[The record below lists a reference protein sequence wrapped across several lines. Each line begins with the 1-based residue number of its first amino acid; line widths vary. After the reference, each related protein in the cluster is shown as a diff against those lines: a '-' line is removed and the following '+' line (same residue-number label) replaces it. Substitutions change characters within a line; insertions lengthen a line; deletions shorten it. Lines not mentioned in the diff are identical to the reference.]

1 MSSAAILGA
10 GPLGS
15 ALAHAFARR
24 SRFREIRLVDD
35 ASNVAAGKALDIQQS
50 GPIERFDTSLT
61 ATSDVLSAAGAD
73 VIIVADAVEGG
84 EWTGD
89 RGLALLERLV
99 RAGTKAPIVFAG
111 PGQAALLESVSK
123 SLGVPGDRLIAT
135 AVTALA
141 GAARAL
147 IGIEVNGS
155 STDAHVTIAGRPGAL
170 VVLWSSA
177 TVGGLA
183 RRRPHSCASVVGDF
197 KDAQEP
203 GAAGSAGDRG
213 GHRTSRGKP
222 QLRPARN
229 ASSRDDARWRTRR
242 SRRRRDAPVELGD
255 GRVLRRIVPSMS
267 PQERTEIVTES
278 NGSNR
283 RTRQLLVVSCK
294 LLVANTRR
302 VAGPSTVH
310 ARLVAPFRHEIQI
323 VIVNIELVV
332 ARS

>member
-177 TVGGLA
+177 TVGGSLVADRIPAHRLLA
-183 RRRPHSCASVVGDF
+183 ISKTLKSLGP
-197 KDAQEP
+197 P
-203 GAAGSAGDRG
+203 GPQAIAAATARVAESLNCGLRETHQAVTMLDGELGARG
-213 GHRTSRGKP
+213 VAAM
-222 QLRPARN
+222 L
-229 ASSRDDARWRTRR
+229 
-242 SRRRRDAPVELGD
+242 PVELGD

-267 PQERTEIVTES
+267 PQERTEIV
-278 NGSNR
+278 NG
-283 RTRQLLVVSCK
+283 
-294 LLVANTRR
+294 
-302 VAGPSTVH
+302 
-310 ARLVAPFRHEIQI
+310 
-323 VIVNIELVV
+323 IE
-332 ARS
+332 RK